1 MKTIANVAVTAITF
15 IIAAGLTEELARVIP
30 GTPANDFSALI
41 RKATTAQELAAILS
55 SAEGCRLLTVHSE
68 WILFAYLPVA
78 SVATSIVGRA
88 LRMSSWLLLGV
99 VSILALSRIVIMWV
113 AGQLMQTSLGSVV
126 LPCLGLERHSLKPS

>member
-1 MKTIANVAVTAITF
+1 MISVPSS
-15 IIAAGLTEELARVIP
+15 AR
-30 GTPANDFSALI
+30 
-41 RKATTAQELAAILS
+41 ATTAQELAAILS

-113 AGQLMQTSLGSVV
+113 AGQVNADLAGVCGFAMSGAGASLLEAIIGFILCVLLAGTVILVRRGPRAATSVSRTAL
-126 LPCLGLERHSLKPS
+126 